1 MNIDKLSNEELSF
14 FKKYGYLVKRKGA
27 TTEQCQ
33 QVLDLMWTSA
43 PENLNRDDPGTWG
56 PIPQE
61 MESADPL
68 LIKQGSRWQYRAAAT
83 DPLLIDLV
91 FGEQMRCWAED
102 LLGENS
108 LRPPVV
114 DGKPMG
120 SWGSAWPNGPIDP
133 QFGEGV
139 RGIYATLPEQSKERK
154 ADSMH
159 TDGHPFHLGA
169 VILLEDNPPDGGNFK
184 VWPGS
189 HQRFYP
195 LFPMQYDQARIP
207 YYDHLPS
214 HKGIIHPQEYLA
226 EVTQVEAD
234 IEAVDCYGEAGDVV
248 FWHHRLGHMAGFNYA
263 ETPTIRQAVLYDF
276 CKTDL
281 DTCRQDPPQENMWR
295 DWSDQVNQANEPI
308 SKQFA
313 AEQRLPLSLMD
324 T

>member
-27 TTEQCQ
+27 TAEQCQ

-43 PENLNRDDPGTWG
+43 PTNLKRNDPSSWG

-68 LIKQGSRWQYRAAAT
+68 LIQQGCRWQYRAAAT
-83 DPLLIDLV
+83 DPLLIELV
-91 FGEQMRCWAED
+91 FGEQMRSWAED
-102 LLGENS
+102 MLGENS

-114 DGKPMG
+114 GGTPMG
-120 SWGSAWPNGPIDP
+120 SWGSAWPNGPVDP

-139 RGIYATLPEQSKERK
+139 RGIYATLPEKSETRK
-154 ADSMH
+154 PDSMH
-159 TDGHPFHLGA
+159 TDGHPFHLGV

-214 HKGIIHPQEYLA
+214 HKGIVHPKEYLA
-226 EVTQVEAD
+226 EVTQVETD
-234 IEAVDCYGEAGDVV
+234 IELVDCYGEAGDVV

-263 ETPTIRQAVLYDF
+263 KKPTIRQAVLYDF
-276 CKTDL
+276 CKTDF
-281 DTCRQDPPQENMWR
+281 DTCRQDPPQKNMWR
-295 DWSDQVNQANEPI
+295 DWSDQVNQADAPI
-308 SKQFA
+308 PKQFA